1 MDLAKALSVEQ
12 LRELYFYSG
21 SLVSS
26 YSFMDED
33 GTILI
38 VPLADILNHKT
49 GHNNARLFME
59 KDQLQMIAIK
69 DIPAGEQVYN
79 TYGDIGNAELLF
91 KYGYLDD
98 PNPFSS
104 VEIHINDFFDFIDEH
119 TCSCHSSSN
128 LKLSALEKTLDS
140 GSLPTSI
147 NLPAEPTVSMDLL
160 NWFHKA
166 YKQSGKL
173 EEMAHRY
180 KPCIIALLEFRLK
193 QYREFVA
200 QNEHQKQAKQ
210 LIQEQKSVL
219 RNYIDFASKQ

>member
-1 MDLAKALSVEQ
+1 MNLAKDKSVDQ
-12 LRELYFYSG
+12 LRDLYFYSG

-59 KDQLQMIAIK
+59 KDRLQMVCVK
-69 DIPAGEQVYN
+69 DIPSGEQIYN
-79 TYGDIGNAELLF
+79 TYGDIGNSELLF

-104 VEIHINDFFDFIDEH
+104 VEIHINDFFDFVDGH
-119 TCSCHSSSN
+119 SCSCHSSTN
-128 LKLSALEKTLDS
+128 VKLSTLEKALDN
-140 GSLPTSI
+140 GALPINI
-147 NLPAEPTVSMDLL
+147 NLPSEPSVSMDLL

-166 YKQSGKL
+166 YKQASKL
-173 EEMAHRY
+173 EDMARSY
-180 KPCIIALLEFRLK
+180 KSCILSLLEYRLK
-193 QYREFVA
+193 QYRELKP
-200 QNEHQKQAKQ
+200 QNNNQKLAMQ
-210 LIQEQKSVL
+210 LIQEQQRIL
-219 RNYIDFASKQ
+219 RSYIDFVSEQ

>member
-1 MDLAKALSVEQ
+1 MEKAKDLNLDQ
-12 LRELYFYSG
+12 LRDLYFYSG

-49 GHNNARLFME
+49 GYNNARLFME
-59 KDQLQMIAIK
+59 KDQLQMIAVK
-69 DIPAGEQVYN
+69 DIPAGEQIFN
-79 TYGDIGNAELLF
+79 TYGEIGNAELLF

-104 VEIHINDFFDFIDEH
+104 VEIHINDFFDFVDEH
-119 TCSCHSSSN
+119 SCSCHSSAN
-128 LKLSALEKTLDS
+128 LKLSTLEKALDS

-147 NLPAEPTVSMDLL
+147 NLPSVPEISIDLL

-173 EEMAHRY
+173 DEMAKSY
-180 KPCIIALLEFRLK
+180 KPCIISLLEFRLK
-193 QYREFVA
+193 QYREFTP
-200 QNEHQKQAKQ
+200 QNEHQKLAKE
-210 LIQEQKSVL
+210 LIKEQKDIL